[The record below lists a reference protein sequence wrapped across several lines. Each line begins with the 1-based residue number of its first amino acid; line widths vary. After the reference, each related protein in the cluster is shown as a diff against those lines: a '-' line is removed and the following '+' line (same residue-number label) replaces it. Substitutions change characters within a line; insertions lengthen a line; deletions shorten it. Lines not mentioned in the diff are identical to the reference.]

1 MHWQCTHAYVYRR
14 IKGYLTPPLGGLA
27 QARRPLAGIS
37 NLGALKV
44 PRPWREPGHFPAG
57 GVFESPPPPGRPRR
71 AGAPSPSYFYTLV
84 LDGLCHRRSSRGSR
98 YNPLV
103 GCRQVDDTPGVS
115 TCPLFQ
121 PLPSTAAVN
130 LNFCPS
136 AAAFLPRAFPPVV
149 HTGVSAG
156 LPPTYCTS
164 EAAAGRTGA
173 AAVVDHP
180 YPWDGSQHPTAL
192 FRPLPVDLGELPLP
206 PFCVFS
212 SRRPLCS
219 CGPCRALQAPVVASS
234 EPRARSS
241 VFGTTRGVAT

>member
-1 MHWQCTHAYVYRR
+1 MNLPPPAPVGRGPLPLLFLYV
-14 IKGYLTPPLGGLA
+14 G
-27 QARRPLAGIS
+27 ARRSLPSAVEQGGRGITLLS
-37 NLGALKV
+37 AAV
-44 PRPWREPGHFPAG
+44 R
-57 GVFESPPPPGRPRR
+57 STTRR
-71 AGAPSPSYFYTLV
+71 
-84 LDGLCHRRSSRGSR
+84 
-98 YNPLV
+98 
-103 GCRQVDDTPGVS
+103 GVS
-115 TCPLFQ
+115 TCQ

-136 AAAFLPRAFPPVV
+136 AAVFLPRAFPPVV

-192 FRPLPVDLGELPLP
+192 FRPLPVDRGQLPLP